1 MAHPKRRTSSATRDK
16 RRSHHKLTPK
26 AVTICPNTGELH
38 LRHKA
43 YVVDGDLY
51 HNGQLA
57 IKNYTSVAAPAAAG
71 DVDSDEE

>member
-16 RRSHHKLTPK
+16 RRSHYKLTPK

-43 YVVDGDLY
+43 YVVDG
-51 HNGQLA
+51 QLA

-71 DVDSDEE
+71 DTGSDEE

>member
-1 MAHPKRRTSSATRDK
+1 MAHPKRRQSSTRRDK
-16 RRSHHKLTPK
+16 RRTHDKLTPK

-51 HNGQLA
+51 LNGKVA
-57 IKNYTSVAAPAAAG
+57 IKDYAPVAAAPA
-71 DVDSDEE
+71 STDEE

>member
-1 MAHPKRRTSSATRDK
+1 MAHPKRRTSTAVRDK
-16 RRSHHKLTPK
+16 RRTHYKLIPK
-26 AVTICPNTGELH
+26 AVTLCPNTGELH

-57 IKNYTSVAAPAAAG
+57 IKNYSKTNAASAVDASG
-71 DVDSDEE
+71 DDE

>member
-16 RRSHHKLTPK
+16 RRSHYKLTPK
-26 AVTICPNTGELH
+26 AVTLCANTGELH

-51 HNGQLA
+51 LNGKVA
-57 IKNYTSVAAPAAAG
+57 IKDYAPVAAAAPL
-71 DVDSDEE
+71 DSDDE

>member
-1 MAHPKRRTSSATRDK
+1 MAHPKRRQSSTRRDK
-16 RRSHHKLTPK
+16 RRTHDKLTPK

-51 HNGQLA
+51 HNGKVA
-57 IKNYTSVAAPAAAG
+57 VKNFAPVAAAAP
-71 DVDSDEE
+71 STDEE